1 MIPTAPKK
9 REATIMDTSLS
20 RINLQTHEHT
30 WPQTGMRGALL
41 IILLAGLVAVFLLNI
56 ATGSVDIPLNNIVK
70 ILLGGEA
77 DKAIWETIV
86 VKFRLPKAVTAMLAG
101 AGLSVAG
108 LQMQTLFRNP
118 LADPFVLGISSGAS
132 LGVALVVMSAG
143 TVGATL
149 IAELGLLGNFTTAA
163 AASLGALLV
172 LVVVLF
178 VARKVESSVTLLI
191 VGLMFGYT
199 TGAAVSL
206 LMYFSITERIQAYI
220 NWTFGSFD
228 GVTWEQMRVFAPLIL
243 LGMTLAY
250 VQTKPLNA
258 LLLGEAYARSMGV
271 NIQRTRLLIIMS
283 TALLAG
289 TITAFCGPIG
299 FIGVA
304 VPHLCRSLFSTSD
317 HRTLIPA
324 TLMMGAGLA
333 LGADLIAQMPG
344 SQVVLPLNAVMALL
358 GAPIVTWVILRQRNL
373 KMAFA
378 R

>member
-1 MIPTAPKK
+1 MIPTADKK

-86 VKFRLPKAVTAMLAG
+86 VKFRLPKAFTAMLAG

-250 VQTKPLNA
+250 GQTKPLNA

-271 NIQRTRLLIIMS
+271 NIQRTRLLIIVS

-358 GAPIVTWVILRQRNL
+358 GAPIVTWVILRQRSL

>member
-86 VKFRLPKAVTAMLAG
+86 VKFRLPKAFTAMLAG

-250 VQTKPLNA
+250 GQTKPLNA

-271 NIQRTRLLIIMS
+271 NIQRTRLLIIVS

>member
-1 MIPTAPKK
+1 MIPTADKK

-20 RINLQTHEHT
+20 RITPQTHEHT

-172 LVVVLF
+172 LVVVLL

-199 TGAAVSL
+199 TGAVVSL

-228 GVTWEQMRVFAPLIL
+228 GVTWEQMRVFAPVIL
-243 LGMTLAY
+243 LGVTLAY

-271 NIQRTRLLIIMS
+271 NIQRTRLLIIVS

-324 TLMMGAGLA
+324 TLVMGAGLA

-358 GAPIVTWVILRQRNL
+358 GAPIVTWVILRQRSL

>member
-1 MIPTAPKK
+1 MIPTADKK
-9 REATIMDTSLS
+9 REATIMGTSLS
-20 RINLQTHEHT
+20 RITPQTQGRT

-86 VKFRLPKAVTAMLAG
+86 IKFRLPKAVTAMLAG

-149 IAELGLLGNFTTAA
+149 IAELGLLGNFTMAA

-172 LVVVLF
+172 LVVVLL

-199 TGAAVSL
+199 TGAVVSL

-228 GVTWEQMRVFAPLIL
+228 GVTWEQMRIFAPVIL
-243 LGMTLAY
+243 LGVTLAY

-324 TLMMGAGLA
+324 TLVMGAGLA

>member
-1 MIPTAPKK
+1 MIPTADKK

-41 IILLAGLVAVFLLNI
+41 IILLAGLVAVFLMNI

-228 GVTWEQMRVFAPLIL
+228 GVTWEQMRVFAPVIL
-243 LGMTLAY
+243 LGVTLAY

-271 NIQRTRLLIIMS
+271 NIQRTRLLIIIS

>member
-1 MIPTAPKK
+1 
-9 REATIMDTSLS
+9 MDTSLS

-228 GVTWEQMRVFAPLIL
+228 GVTWEQMRVFAPVIL
-243 LGMTLAY
+243 LGVTLAY

-271 NIQRTRLLIIMS
+271 NIQRTRLLIIVS

-358 GAPIVTWVILRQRNL
+358 GAPIVTWVILRQRSL

>member
-86 VKFRLPKAVTAMLAG
+86 VKFRLPKAFTAMLAG

-250 VQTKPLNA
+250 GQTKPLNA

-271 NIQRTRLLIIMS
+271 NIQRTRLLIIVS

-358 GAPIVTWVILRQRNL
+358 GAPIVTWVILRQRSL